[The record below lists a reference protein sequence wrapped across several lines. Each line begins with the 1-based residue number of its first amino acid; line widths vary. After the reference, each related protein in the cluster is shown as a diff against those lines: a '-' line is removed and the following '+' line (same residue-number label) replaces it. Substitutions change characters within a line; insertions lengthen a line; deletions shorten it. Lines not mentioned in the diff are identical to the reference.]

1 MIRNLFTILMAVLLL
16 FVINHIYQPIS
27 RINLYFSQFENVQ
40 TIYKDDYLFRDLNKN
55 QQLDIYEDAR
65 VSIELRVNDVL
76 SQMTIEEK
84 VGLMFHPPFT
94 VNPGIG
100 MRIYE
105 ILIRGNQFTES
116 HIIKKNINHFNLY
129 GNPDPVKLA
138 KRINQ
143 LQNYAARSRLG
154 IPLTISSDPIH
165 EVERGG
171 GIASFSVQGFS
182 KWPSQLGLAATRD
195 VELVKKFAD
204 IARQEYLAVG
214 IRTALHPM
222 ADLATDPRW
231 ARNFGT
237 FGSDS
242 KLSTSLTLAYMD
254 GFQGENIDSQSVL
267 TMVKHFPGGGPQENG
282 LDAHLMS
289 GENQVYPGKMFD
301 YHLEPFI
308 EAINNNLKVIM
319 PYYGIAVDQSNEN
332 IAIGFNRYLLNDLL
346 REKLN
351 YDGVICSDWGIIT
364 GRHWGV
370 TNLTIPERYIKA
382 INAGIDQFGGEMHP
396 EIVVQLVKE
405 NKINESRIDRSA
417 RRILKNKFEL
427 GLFDDPFVD
436 IESVDKLINTQITQ
450 KLALDAQRK
459 SVVMLK
465 NSNLLPLTEETK
477 IYVDGMEFKDSDIN
491 KVNTIEEADVILM
504 YLHTVFNGNQEP
516 GTDRLF
522 DRFLSNLFPNTDLR
536 FNNQVIKR
544 ASEYSQVKPLILV
557 VDLNRPAILSELNDL
572 SDALIGTFGVND
584 EVIHE
589 IINGK
594 TNPSGKLPFE
604 LPSSMSEVE
613 EQFEDVPDDTANP
626 LYKYGYGLSFTD

>member
-1 MIRNLFTILMAVLLL
+1 MIRTLFTILMAVLLL

-27 RINLYFSQFENVQ
+27 RINLYFSQFENAQ

-254 GFQGENIDSQSVL
+254 GFQGENINSQSVL

-405 NKINESRIDRSA
+405 NKIDESRIDRSA

>member
-1 MIRNLFTILMAVLLL
+1 MIRTLFTILMAALLL

-254 GFQGENIDSQSVL
+254 GFQGENINSQSVL

-396 EIVVQLVKE
+396 EIVVQLVRE
-405 NKINESRIDRSA
+405 NKIDESRIDRSA

-459 SVVMLK
+459 SVVLLK

-491 KVNTIEEADVILM
+491 KVNNIEEADVILM

>member
-1 MIRNLFTILMAVLLL
+1 MIRTLFTILMAVLLL

-76 SQMTIEEK
+76 SQMTIKEK

-254 GFQGENIDSQSVL
+254 GFQGENINSQSVL

-351 YDGVICSDWGIIT
+351 YEGVICSDWGIIT

-405 NKINESRIDRSA
+405 NKIDESRIDRSA

-436 IESVDKLINTQITQ
+436 IESVDKLINTQTTQ

-584 EVIHE
+584 DVIHE

-613 EQFEDVPDDTANP
+613 EQLEDVPDDTANP

>member
-171 GIASFSVQGFS
+171 GIASFSVRGFS

>member
-1 MIRNLFTILMAVLLL
+1 MIRTLFTILMAALLL

-254 GFQGENIDSQSVL
+254 GFQGENINSQSVL

-396 EIVVQLVKE
+396 EIVVQLVRE
-405 NKINESRIDRSA
+405 NKIDESRIDRSA

-459 SVVMLK
+459 SVVVLK

-613 EQFEDVPDDTANP
+613 EQLEDVPDDTANP
-626 LYKYGYGLSFTD
+626 LYEYGYGLSFTD

>member
-1 MIRNLFTILMAVLLL
+1 MAVLLL

-171 GIASFSVQGFS
+171 GIASFSVRGFS

-254 GFQGENIDSQSVL
+254 GFQGENINSQSVL

-436 IESVDKLINTQITQ
+436 IVSVDKRINTQLTQ

>member
-1 MIRNLFTILMAVLLL
+1 MAALLL

-76 SQMTIEEK
+76 SQMTIKEK

-254 GFQGENIDSQSVL
+254 GFQGENINSQSVL

-332 IAIGFNRYLLNDLL
+332 IAIGFNRYLLSDLL

-436 IESVDKLINTQITQ
+436 IESVDKLINTQITR

-465 NSNLLPLTEETK
+465 NNNLLPLTEETK

-613 EQFEDVPDDTANP
+613 EQLEDVPDDTANP

>member
-1 MIRNLFTILMAVLLL
+1 MIRAILTILTALLL
-16 FVINHIYQPIS
+16 IFVINHIYQPIS
-27 RINLYFSQFENVQ
+27 RINLYFSQFESVE
-40 TIYKDDYLFRDLNKN
+40 TIYKNDYLFRDLNKN

-65 VSIELRVNDVL
+65 ISSALRVNDLL

-116 HIIKKNINHFNLY
+116 HIIKKHINHFNLY

-195 VELVKKFAD
+195 VQLVKKFAD

-242 KLSTSLTLAYMD
+242 KLSASLTLAYMD
-254 GFQGENIDSQSVL
+254 GFQGENINSQSVL
-267 TMVKHFPGGGPQENG
+267 TMVKHFPGGGPQESG

-289 GENQVYPGKMFD
+289 GKNQVYPGKMFD

-319 PYYGIAVDQSNEN
+319 PYYGITVDQSKEN
-332 IAIGFNRYLLNDLL
+332 VAIGFNRYLLNDLL

-405 NKINESRIDRSA
+405 NKIDESRIDQSV

-436 IESVDKLINTQITQ
+436 IESVDKLINTQTTQ

-477 IYVDGMEFKDSDIN
+477 IYVDGMEFKDSAIN

-522 DRFLSNLFPNTDLR
+522 DKFLSNLFPNTDLR
-536 FNNQVIKR
+536 FNNQVVKR

-594 TNPSGKLPFE
+594 TNPSGALPFE

-613 EQFEDVPDDTANP
+613 EQLEDVPDDTANP

>member
-1 MIRNLFTILMAVLLL
+1 MAALLL

-27 RINLYFSQFENVQ
+27 RINLYFSQFENAQ

-116 HIIKKNINHFNLY
+116 HIIKKHINHFNLY

-195 VELVKKFAD
+195 AELVKKFAD

-254 GFQGENIDSQSVL
+254 GFQGENINSQSVL

-332 IAIGFNRYLLNDLL
+332 IAIGFNRYLLNNLL

-405 NKINESRIDRSA
+405 NKIDESRIDQSV

-491 KVNTIEEADVILM
+491 KVNTIEEADVILL

-613 EQFEDVPDDTANP
+613 EQLEDVPDDTANP

>member
-1 MIRNLFTILMAVLLL
+1 MAALLL

-27 RINLYFSQFENVQ
+27 RINLYLSQFKNVQ
-40 TIYKDDYLFRDLNKN
+40 IIYKDDYLFRDLNKN

-254 GFQGENIDSQSVL
+254 GFQGENINSQSVL

-319 PYYGIAVDQSNEN
+319 PYYGITVDQSKEN
-332 IAIGFNRYLLNDLL
+332 VAIGFNRYLLNDLL

-370 TNLTIPERYIKA
+370 TNLTMPERYIKA

-405 NKINESRIDRSA
+405 NKIDESRIDRSA

-613 EQFEDVPDDTANP
+613 EQLEDVPDDTANP
-626 LYKYGYGLSFTD
+626 LYEYGYGLSFTD

>member
-1 MIRNLFTILMAVLLL
+1 MIRTLFTILMAVLLL

-254 GFQGENIDSQSVL
+254 GFQGENINSQSVL

-396 EIVVQLVKE
+396 EIVVQLVRE
-405 NKINESRIDRSA
+405 NKIDESRIDRSA

-613 EQFEDVPDDTANP
+613 EQLEDVPDDTANP

>member
-1 MIRNLFTILMAVLLL
+1 MIRTLFTILMAVLLL

-65 VSIELRVNDVL
+65 VSIELRVNDLL

-195 VELVKKFAD
+195 VGLVKKFAD

-254 GFQGENIDSQSVL
+254 GFQGENINSQSVL

>member
-1 MIRNLFTILMAVLLL
+1 MAVLLL

-171 GIASFSVQGFS
+171 GIASFSVRGFS

-242 KLSTSLTLAYMD
+242 KLSTSLTLAYMH
-254 GFQGENIDSQSVL
+254 GFQGENINSQSVL

-396 EIVVQLVKE
+396 EIVVQLVRE
-405 NKINESRIDRSA
+405 NKIDESRIDRSA

-436 IESVDKLINTQITQ
+436 IESVDKRINTQLTQ

>member
-1 MIRNLFTILMAVLLL
+1 MIRTLFTILMAALLL

-254 GFQGENIDSQSVL
+254 GFQGENINSQSVL

-436 IESVDKLINTQITQ
+436 IESVDKLINTQITR

-589 IINGK
+589 IIKGK

>member
-1 MIRNLFTILMAVLLL
+1 MIRTLFTILMAALLL

-254 GFQGENIDSQSVL
+254 GFQGENINSQSVL

-396 EIVVQLVKE
+396 EIVVQLVRE
-405 NKINESRIDRSA
+405 NKIDESRIDRSA

-613 EQFEDVPDDTANP
+613 EQLEDVPDDTANP

>member
-1 MIRNLFTILMAVLLL
+1 MIRTLFTILMAVLLL

-254 GFQGENIDSQSVL
+254 GFQGENINSQSVL

-405 NKINESRIDRSA
+405 NKIDESRIDRSA

-436 IESVDKLINTQITQ
+436 IVSVDKLINTQITQ

-465 NSNLLPLTEETK
+465 NNNLLPLTEETK

-613 EQFEDVPDDTANP
+613 EQLEDVPDDTANP

>member
-1 MIRNLFTILMAVLLL
+1 MAVLLL

-171 GIASFSVQGFS
+171 GIASFSVRGFS

-254 GFQGENIDSQSVL
+254 GFQGENINSQSVL

-405 NKINESRIDRSA
+405 NKIDESRIDRSA

-436 IESVDKLINTQITQ
+436 IVSVDKLINTQITQ

-465 NSNLLPLTEETK
+465 NNNLLPLTEETK

>member
-1 MIRNLFTILMAVLLL
+1 MIRAILTILTALLL
-16 FVINHIYQPIS
+16 IFVINHIYQPIS
-27 RINLYFSQFENVQ
+27 RINLYFSQFESVE
-40 TIYKDDYLFRDLNKN
+40 TIYKNDYLFRDLNKN

-65 VSIELRVNDVL
+65 ISSALRVNDLL

-116 HIIKKNINHFNLY
+116 HIIKKHINHFNLY

-195 VELVKKFAD
+195 AELVKKFAD
-204 IARQEYLAVG
+204 IARKEYLAVG

-242 KLSTSLTLAYMD
+242 KLSASLTLAYMD
-254 GFQGENIDSQSVL
+254 GFQGENINSQSVL
-267 TMVKHFPGGGPQENG
+267 TMVKHFPGGGPQESG

-289 GENQVYPGKMFD
+289 GKNQVYPGKMFD

-319 PYYGIAVDQSNEN
+319 PYYGITVDQSKEN
-332 IAIGFNRYLLNDLL
+332 VAIGFNRYLLNDLL

-405 NKINESRIDRSA
+405 NKIDESRIDQSV

-436 IESVDKLINTQITQ
+436 IESVDKLINTQTTQ

-477 IYVDGMEFKDSDIN
+477 IYVDGMEFKDSAIN

-522 DRFLSNLFPNTDLR
+522 DKFLSNLFPNTDLR
-536 FNNQVIKR
+536 FNNQVVKR

-594 TNPSGKLPFE
+594 TNPSGALPFE

-613 EQFEDVPDDTANP
+613 EQLEDVPDDTANP

>member
-1 MIRNLFTILMAVLLL
+1 MIRTLFTILMAALLL

-254 GFQGENIDSQSVL
+254 GFQGENINSQSVL

-436 IESVDKLINTQITQ
+436 IVSVDKLINTQITQ

-465 NSNLLPLTEETK
+465 NNNLLPLTEETK

>member
-1 MIRNLFTILMAVLLL
+1 MIRTLFTILMAALLL

-76 SQMTIEEK
+76 SKMTIEEK

-254 GFQGENIDSQSVL
+254 GFQGENINSQSVL

-382 INAGIDQFGGEMHP
+382 INAGVDQFGGEMHP

-405 NKINESRIDRSA
+405 NKIDESRIDRSA

-436 IESVDKLINTQITQ
+436 IESVDKLINTEITR

-613 EQFEDVPDDTANP
+613 EQLEDVPDDTANP

>member
-1 MIRNLFTILMAVLLL
+1 MIRTLFTILMAALLL

-171 GIASFSVQGFS
+171 GIASFSVRGFS

-254 GFQGENIDSQSVL
+254 GFQGENINSQSVL

-289 GENQVYPGKMFD
+289 GQNQVYPGKMFD

-396 EIVVQLVKE
+396 EIVVQLVRE
-405 NKINESRIDRSA
+405 NKIDESRIDRSA

-436 IESVDKLINTQITQ
+436 IVSVDKLINTQITQ

>member
-1 MIRNLFTILMAVLLL
+1 MIRTLFTILMAALLL

-254 GFQGENIDSQSVL
+254 GFQGENINSQSVL

-282 LDAHLMS
+282 LDAHLVS
-289 GENQVYPGKMFD
+289 GQNQVYPGKMFD

-436 IESVDKLINTQITQ
+436 IVSVDKLINTQITQ

>member
-1 MIRNLFTILMAVLLL
+1 MIRTLFTILMAALLL

-254 GFQGENIDSQSVL
+254 GFQGENINSQSVL

-613 EQFEDVPDDTANP
+613 EQLEDVPDDTANP

>member
-1 MIRNLFTILMAVLLL
+1 MIRTLFTILMAVLLL

-171 GIASFSVQGFS
+171 GIASFSVRGFS

-254 GFQGENIDSQSVL
+254 GFQGENINSQSVL

-396 EIVVQLVKE
+396 EIVVQLVRE
-405 NKINESRIDRSA
+405 NKIDESRIDRSA

-613 EQFEDVPDDTANP
+613 EQLEDVPDDTANP
-626 LYKYGYGLSFTD
+626 LYEYGYGLSFTD

>member
-1 MIRNLFTILMAVLLL
+1 MAVLLL

-65 VSIELRVNDVL
+65 ISSALRVNDLL

-254 GFQGENIDSQSVL
+254 GFQGENINSQSVL

-396 EIVVQLVKE
+396 EIVVQLVRE
-405 NKINESRIDRSA
+405 NKIDESRIDRSA

-436 IESVDKLINTQITQ
+436 IVSVDKLINTQITQ

-459 SVVMLK
+459 SIVMLK

-613 EQFEDVPDDTANP
+613 KQLEDVPDDTANP

>member
-1 MIRNLFTILMAVLLL
+1 MIRTLFTILMAVLLL

-171 GIASFSVQGFS
+171 GIASFSVRGFS

-254 GFQGENIDSQSVL
+254 GFQGENINSQSVL

-405 NKINESRIDRSA
+405 NKIDESRIDRSA

-436 IESVDKLINTQITQ
+436 IVSVDKLINTQITQ

-465 NSNLLPLTEETK
+465 NNNLLPLTEETK

-613 EQFEDVPDDTANP
+613 EQLEDVPDDTANP

>member
-1 MIRNLFTILMAVLLL
+1 MIRTLFTILMAALLL

-27 RINLYFSQFENVQ
+27 RINLYFSQFENAQ

-195 VELVKKFAD
+195 EELVKKFAD

-254 GFQGENIDSQSVL
+254 GFQGENINSQSVL

-289 GENQVYPGKMFD
+289 GQNQVYPGKMFD

-332 IAIGFNRYLLNDLL
+332 IAIGFNRYLLNHLL

-396 EIVVQLVKE
+396 EIVVQLVRE
-405 NKINESRIDRSA
+405 NKIDESRIDRSA

>member
-1 MIRNLFTILMAVLLL
+1 MIRVLFTILMAVLLI

-254 GFQGENIDSQSVL
+254 GFQGENINSQSVL

-436 IESVDKLINTQITQ
+436 IVSVDKLINTQITQ

-613 EQFEDVPDDTANP
+613 EQLEDVPDDTANP

>member
-1 MIRNLFTILMAVLLL
+1 M
-16 FVINHIYQPIS
+16 
-27 RINLYFSQFENVQ
+27 YFSQFENVQ

-254 GFQGENIDSQSVL
+254 GFQGENINSQSVL

-405 NKINESRIDRSA
+405 NKIDESRIDRSA

-613 EQFEDVPDDTANP
+613 EQLEDVPDDTANP

>member
-1 MIRNLFTILMAVLLL
+1 MIRTLFTILMAVLLL

-171 GIASFSVQGFS
+171 GIASFSVRGFS

-254 GFQGENIDSQSVL
+254 GFQGENINSQSVL

-301 YHLEPFI
+301 YHLEPFV

-396 EIVVQLVKE
+396 EIVVQLVRE
-405 NKINESRIDRSA
+405 NKIDESRIDRSA

-465 NSNLLPLTEETK
+465 NSNLLPITEETK

>member
-1 MIRNLFTILMAVLLL
+1 MIRTLFTILMAVLLL

-254 GFQGENIDSQSVL
+254 GFQGENINSQSVL

-405 NKINESRIDRSA
+405 NKIDESRIDRSA

-436 IESVDKLINTQITQ
+436 IVSVDKLINTQITQ

>member
-1 MIRNLFTILMAVLLL
+1 MAVLLL

-254 GFQGENIDSQSVL
+254 GFQGENINSQSVL

-436 IESVDKLINTQITQ
+436 IVSVDKLINTQITQ

>member
-1 MIRNLFTILMAVLLL
+1 MIRTLFTILMAVLLL

-27 RINLYFSQFENVQ
+27 RINLYFSQFENVL

-222 ADLATDPRW
+222 GDLATDPRW

-254 GFQGENIDSQSVL
+254 GFQGENINSQSVL

-319 PYYGIAVDQSNEN
+319 PYYGITVDQSKEN
-332 IAIGFNRYLLNDLL
+332 VAIGFNRYLLNDLL

-405 NKINESRIDRSA
+405 NKIDESRIDRSA

-613 EQFEDVPDDTANP
+613 EQLEDVPDDTANP
-626 LYKYGYGLSFTD
+626 LYEYGYGLSFTD

>member
-1 MIRNLFTILMAVLLL
+1 MIRTLFTILMAALLL

-254 GFQGENIDSQSVL
+254 GFQGENINSQSVL

-332 IAIGFNRYLLNDLL
+332 VAIGFNRYLLNDLL

-396 EIVVQLVKE
+396 EIVVQLVRE
-405 NKINESRIDRSA
+405 NKIDESRIDRSA

-436 IESVDKLINTQITQ
+436 IVSVDKLINTQITQ

>member
-1 MIRNLFTILMAVLLL
+1 MIRTLFTILMAVLLL

-65 VSIELRVNDVL
+65 VSIELRVNDLL

-254 GFQGENIDSQSVL
+254 GFQGENINSQSVL

-436 IESVDKLINTQITQ
+436 IVSVDKLINTQITQ

>member
-1 MIRNLFTILMAVLLL
+1 MIRTLFTILMAALLL

-254 GFQGENIDSQSVL
+254 GFQGENINSQSVL

-396 EIVVQLVKE
+396 EIVVQLVRE
-405 NKINESRIDRSA
+405 NKIDESRIDRSA

-465 NSNLLPLTEETK
+465 NNNLLPLTEETK

-613 EQFEDVPDDTANP
+613 EQLEDVPDDTANP
-626 LYKYGYGLSFTD
+626 LYEYGYGLSFTD

>member
-1 MIRNLFTILMAVLLL
+1 M
-16 FVINHIYQPIS
+16 
-27 RINLYFSQFENVQ
+27 
-40 TIYKDDYLFRDLNKN
+40 
-55 QQLDIYEDAR
+55 
-65 VSIELRVNDVL
+65 L

-254 GFQGENIDSQSVL
+254 GFQGENINSQSVL

-396 EIVVQLVKE
+396 EIVVQLVRE
-405 NKINESRIDRSA
+405 NKIDESRIDRSA

>member
-1 MIRNLFTILMAVLLL
+1 MIRTLFTILMAALLL

-27 RINLYFSQFENVQ
+27 RINLYFSQFENIQ

-254 GFQGENIDSQSVL
+254 GFQGENINSQSVL

-436 IESVDKLINTQITQ
+436 IVSVDKLINTQITQ

>member
-1 MIRNLFTILMAVLLL
+1 MAALLL

-195 VELVKKFAD
+195 AELVKKFAD

-254 GFQGENIDSQSVL
+254 GFQGENINSQSVL

-396 EIVVQLVKE
+396 EIVVQLVRE
-405 NKINESRIDRSA
+405 NKIDESRIDRSA

-626 LYKYGYGLSFTD
+626 LYKYGYGLSFTY

>member
-1 MIRNLFTILMAVLLL
+1 MIRTLFTILMAVLLL

-65 VSIELRVNDVL
+65 VSIELRVNDLL

-171 GIASFSVQGFS
+171 GIASFSVRGFS

-254 GFQGENIDSQSVL
+254 GFQGENINSQSVL